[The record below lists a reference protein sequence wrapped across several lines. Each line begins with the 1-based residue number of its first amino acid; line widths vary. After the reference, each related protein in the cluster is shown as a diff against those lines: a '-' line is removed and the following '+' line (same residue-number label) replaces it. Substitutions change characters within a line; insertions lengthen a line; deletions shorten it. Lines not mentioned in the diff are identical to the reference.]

1 MDTNRKVFSNPSSA
15 AAAELRCVPSGNLD
29 DSSGSFFRFPAQYIE
44 EPKPSS
50 VSHRPLKS
58 CSAIPCIHLLNADG
72 IVEVHKLVGYLKVKV
87 PPLIGDFLMSFG
99 YKDASLIPPV
109 GAFDSPRESL
119 LAHGQN
125 IPRPLK
131 EAGVADFHTFGGSQ
145 KGLKADI
152 NTYHFIVGGKRFQW
166 NILAGE
172 ADIPFARRAMAD
184 GNRLDSALYRVGE
197 PELESAD
204 VPDSE
209 VFAIQFPT
217 SLFQREG
224 VVAVP
229 TLESRE
235 ACFAII
241 ILCAAKEALVGFV
254 QALKHILKHLRA
266 NISIFRE
273 SCFKLRKLL
282 NLLIAGN
289 ENSVMPVG
297 GGALLQGGVVEM
309 TTQRKPTLGF
319 FNSLRAGTNSVFK
332 RLSPLH
338 NLSIAQSKKG
348 GRLYWASLSVSP
360 LLKKGVLDSVNL

>member
-1 MDTNRKVFSNPSSA
+1 MDTNRKILSNPGSA
-15 AAAELRCVPSGNLD
+15 AGAELRRVPGGNLD

-44 EPKPSS
+44 EPKPSC
-50 VSHRPLKS
+50 VSYRPVKS
-58 CSAIPCIHLLNADG
+58 CTAIPEVHLLNADG

-87 PPLIGDFLMSFG
+87 PPLVGDFLMSFG

-109 GAFDSPRESL
+109 GAFNSPGEPL

-172 ADIPFARRAMAD
+172 AGVPFARRATAD
-184 GNRLDSALYRVGE
+184 GNRFDSALYRAGK

-209 VFAIQFPT
+209 VFAIQLPT

-235 ACFAII
+235 ACFAIT
-241 ILCAAKEALVGFV
+241 ILYSAKEALVGFV
-254 QALKHILKHLRA
+254 QALKHVLEHLRA
-266 NISIFRE
+266 DISIFRE

-297 GGALLQGGVVEM
+297 GDALLQGSVVEM
-309 TTQRKPTLGF
+309 TAQRKPTLGF
-319 FNSLRAGTNSVFK
+319 FNSLRAGINSIFK
-332 RLSPLH
+332 RLFPLH
-338 NLSIAQSKKG
+338 NLSIAHSEKG
-348 GRLYWASLSVSP
+348 GKPCRASLSVSP
-360 LLKKGVLDSVNL
+360 L